1 MGVPGHSSE
10 GLDLK
15 WAQRVIHG
23 FRCCEWRAKTV
34 FWVLVRQLLSARE
47 LSAEFAAKLF
57 ERAAQF
63 RSSQQVP
70 AVLQGQHVLSVF
82 YEESTRTRFSF
93 ESAARRLGAQVMT
106 FTLGTSSVKKG
117 ESLLD
122 SVKTLLAIAQSPSIV
137 VLRHPSTGAARF
149 LAQELG
155 QKFGKTP
162 VINAGDGSNEHP
174 TQALLDAWTLVQ
186 ALGSLKG
193 KQIAIVGDLMHS
205 RVAHSDL
212 ILFKT
217 LGASLTV
224 CGPGHLVPRWMES
237 VAKVARD
244 FDSILPE
251 ADAVICLRV
260 QQNRHSEVVIPD
272 LNEYRR
278 FWGLTNDRAK
288 RLKPSAVVLA
298 PGPVNYG
305 VEIDTEVGTS
315 DRSWILRQVSN
326 GVWIRMAVLAQAAES
341 AGQNGQG

>member
-1 MGVPGHSSE
+1 M
-10 GLDLK
+10 
-15 WAQRVIHG
+15 
-23 FRCCEWRAKTV
+23 
-34 FWVLVRQLLSARE
+34 LVRQLLSARE

-63 RSSQQVP
+63 RSTRQIP
-70 AVLQGQHVLSVF
+70 AVLQGHHVLSVF
-82 YEESTRTRFSF
+82 FEESTRTRLSF

-106 FTLGTSSVKKG
+106 FTVANSSVKKG

-122 SVKTLLAIAQSPSIV
+122 TVKNLLAIAQTPSIV
-137 VLRHPSTGAARF
+137 VLRHPATGSARF

-155 QKFGKTP
+155 QTP
-162 VINAGDGSNEHP
+162 VVNAGDGANEHP

-193 KQIAIVGDLMHS
+193 KQVVIVGDLLHS

-224 CGPGHLVPRWMES
+224 CGPGHLVPRWMEG
-237 VAKVARD
+237 VARVAHD
-244 FDSILPE
+244 FDAVLPE

-260 QQNRHSEVVIPD
+260 QQNRHSEVVLPD

-288 RLKPSAVVLA
+288 KLKPSAVVLA

-305 VEIDTEVGTS
+305 VELDTEVGNS
-315 DRSWILRQVSN
+315 DRSWILRQTSN
-326 GVWIRMAVLAQAAES
+326 GVWIRMAVLATAAEA
-341 AGQNGQG
+341 AGVK